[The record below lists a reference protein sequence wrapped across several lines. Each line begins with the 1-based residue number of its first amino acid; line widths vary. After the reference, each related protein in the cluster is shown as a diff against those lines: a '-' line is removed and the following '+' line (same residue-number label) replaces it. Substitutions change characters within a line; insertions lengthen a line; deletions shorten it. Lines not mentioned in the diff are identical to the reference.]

1 MTEQAIKETREHLK
15 MISDY
20 MNEQD
25 RLPSD
30 LLPAMKT
37 LVFLDNLFYLIS
49 EDVIDIAP
57 ANWKI

>member
-25 RLPSD
+25 RLPAD

>member
-1 MTEQAIKETREHLK
+1 MTERAIKETREHLK

-25 RLPSD
+25 RLPAD

-37 LVFLDNLFYLIS
+37 LVFLDNLFYLIDG
-49 EDVIDIAP
+49 DVLDIAP